1 MKRKPTKGKNKKK
14 TNGTVRLGTGPAEP
28 EKRLDGRQ
36 TFIDVMIAENEDLH
50 GAIMLEPREEL
61 DHAVIGVSM
70 DMQNVIYSYE
80 GLVECYERMF
90 GDADDAL
97 ESAIEWVDYNVVRG
111 VGHMGERRPII
122 IRTPTI

>member
-14 TNGTVRLGTGPAEP
+14 NNGAVRLGTGPAEP
-28 EKRLDGRQ
+28 EKRLDGRR
-36 TFIDVMIAENEDLH
+36 TFIDEMIDEHEDLH

-80 GLVECYERMF
+80 GLIECYQKMF
-90 GDADDAL
+90 DDADDSL
-97 ESAIEWVDYNVVRG
+97 ETAIEWVDYNVVRG
-111 VGHMGERRPII
+111 VDYMGDRRPII